1 MELMEYRE
9 EYKEA
14 VTNYFLTDEMTY
26 FTGTPQENIALSQ
39 KNPQHH
45 PILAFSQQKLVTF
58 FVLDAGPQKADYTD
72 ENDALLLRS
81 FSTDARFL
89 RRGYAKEALR
99 LLSDFVK
106 THFPAMKQI
115 VLAVN
120 KKNSAAKKLYYSV
133 GFVDSGEEKMGPK
146 GPQHLLVYPL

>member
-1 MELMEYRE
+1 MELMKYRD
-9 EYKEA
+9 EYKED
-14 VTNYFLTDEMTY
+14 VVNYFLTDEMTY

-39 KNPQHH
+39 K
-45 PILAFSQQKLVTF
+45 KLVTF

-99 LLSDFVK
+99 LLPDFVK

>member
-1 MELMEYRE
+1 MGEILDQ
-9 EYKEA
+9 
-14 VTNYFLTDEMTY
+14 F
-26 FTGTPQENIALSQ
+26 ENPLSALR
-39 KNPQHH
+39 
-45 PILAFSQQKLVTF
+45 LFSQQKLVTF

-99 LLSDFVK
+99 LLPNFVK
-106 THFPAMKQI
+106 THFPATKQI

>member
-89 RRGYAKEALR
+89 RWGYAKEALR
-99 LLSDFVK
+99 LLPDFVK

-115 VLAVN
+115 VVAVN
-120 KKNSAAKKLYYSV
+120 KKNSAAKNLYYSV
-133 GFVDSGEEKMGPK
+133 GFVDSGEEKMRPK